1 MLGPLGAIMGMLGGG
16 GMFGGFGMDPMG
28 MMGGPQGSN
37 FSHRVDHFSFG
48 SPTSGILYPL
58 DGEIMIQE
66 KKDTQF
72 RGRHTSNRMNTG

>member
-1 MLGPLGAIMGMLGGG
+1 MFGG
-16 GMFGGFGMDPMG
+16 GMLGGFGMDPMA

-72 RGRHTSNRMNTG
+72 NYIIKVVPTTLKTFK

>member
-1 MLGPLGAIMGMLGGG
+1 MGMFGG
-16 GMFGGFGMDPMG
+16 GMLGGFGMDPMA

-72 RGRHTSNRMNTG
+72 NYIIKVVPTTLKTFK